1 MTRKSNRD
9 EEKWQDGRLR
19 PSCHFSS
26 LKYCLASIAELTGL
40 FVGNKSFLV
49 AFHVIEGV
57 PLTLISI
64 SIIGVEVK
72 GLLIGSKSFF
82 IASQAMKCVG
92 LTYISISIAWIETN
106 GLLI

>member
-1 MTRKSNRD
+1 MTRKSNLN
-9 EEKWQDGRLR
+9 EEKWQDERER

-40 FVGNKSFLV
+40 FVGSKSFLV

-64 SIIGVEVK
+64 SIIGVEVN
-72 GLLIGSKSFF
+72 GLFVGSKSFLVAF
-82 IASQAMKCVG
+82 HAIEGVS
-92 LTYISISIAWIETN
+92 LNFISISII
-106 GLLI
+106 GVVV